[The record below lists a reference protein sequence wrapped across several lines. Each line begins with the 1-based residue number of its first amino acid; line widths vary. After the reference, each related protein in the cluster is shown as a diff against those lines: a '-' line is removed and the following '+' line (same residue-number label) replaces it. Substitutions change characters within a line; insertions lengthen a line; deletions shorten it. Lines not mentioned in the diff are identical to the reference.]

1 MEPLHNERERQEDRL
16 QGSCGRDEGGQRLLE
31 GGESRCK
38 GAEVRHERVE
48 ASPRLGLLSPSASN
62 ILGISRYFSATSK
75 AVFRLPMGSS

>member
-1 MEPLHNERERQEDRL
+1 MA
-16 QGSCGRDEGGQRLLE
+16 GRTLTRDGDGQSLLE

-38 GAEVRHERVE
+38 GVEIRHEIVE
-48 ASPRLGLLSPSASN
+48 SSLRLGLLLPSASN